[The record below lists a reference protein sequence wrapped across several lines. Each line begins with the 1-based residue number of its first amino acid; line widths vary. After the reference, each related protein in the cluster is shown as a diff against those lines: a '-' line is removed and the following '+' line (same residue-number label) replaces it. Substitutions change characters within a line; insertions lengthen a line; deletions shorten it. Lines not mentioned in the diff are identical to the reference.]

1 MGNEW
6 YRIQANPGWHTKNCG
21 YKYYSYT
28 NYWVNGGM
36 TIGNDLGKIIK
47 GLEVNYVLQGIK
59 GIYNKG
65 LFYLVSWV
73 FVYDVE
79 KLASEVRQE

>member
-1 MGNEW
+1 
-6 YRIQANPGWHTKNCG
+6 
-21 YKYYSYT
+21 
-28 NYWVNGGM
+28 M

-79 KLASEVRQE
+79 KLASEVRRE